1 MSSHGPQNRA
11 SSVSH
16 QRVIL
21 DIQLDGTINRIT
33 EITILPLSIEL
44 NTVHLHSSNCTI
56 TSTYHPQP
64 VEQLDFILNQPEP
77 VIIPNP
83 NSVRQSPEAKQRLC
97 ERINKKETGKLAISI
112 NRSKINQ
119 PSSSSTSTS
128 TVQKEKDSLE
138 FNPIII
144 TIEYQGQMSI
154 QIQESDGVP
163 YERVLDI
170 TEAFRRYELPSNH
183 KNNKF
188 NRPNLTITQS
198 NIKWYCLGVDL
209 EWICGFEFNMTEFMW
224 LEQLSRDRDIVA
236 QSEAVR
242 ALKPLPT
249 IVISSHLCTVF
260 LIPEYLF
267 RIRFEAVLALFDQI
281 MILSYTKFERFCLKL
296 TIYAISRCGFLGL
309 FLLLQLFQSSNCYQP
324 QIKPNI
330 PWNIGMVP
338 KPNQFNNFPDY
349 FIRKYLNSHYIA
361 TTIALM
367 LDSLIHSA
375 DNGSREQLAEL
386 LARGYTTELN
396 LDSQSTADTR
406 VLMLLLIAI

>member
-188 NRPNLTITQS
+188 NRPSRRYTNNHQQQQSMAEITEEDLTITQS

-267 RIRFEAVLALFDQI
+267 RIRFEAVLALV
-281 MILSYTKFERFCLKL
+281 SC
-296 TIYAISRCGFLGL
+296 
-309 FLLLQLFQSSNCYQP
+309 
-324 QIKPNI
+324 
-330 PWNIGMVP
+330 
-338 KPNQFNNFPDY
+338 
-349 FIRKYLNSHYIA
+349 
-361 TTIALM
+361 
-367 LDSLIHSA
+367 SLIKS
-375 DNGSREQLAEL
+375 
-386 LARGYTTELN
+386 
-396 LDSQSTADTR
+396 
-406 VLMLLLIAI
+406 